1 MGVALEWSLEPYFPS
16 SDPIRFLATQP
27 IGTTVD
33 CNDVATAQCDDVN
46 FVANLTNI
54 ANPITVETATVYDM
68 NSTLAILAAR
78 RLNVSILQCRGTVQ
92 AGSMIVQNITLNFS
106 GTVML
111 FYDVC
116 YIRRGNNGIVYHTK
130 DIPQQYHEFYF

>member
-1 MGVALEWSLEPYFPS
+1 MVIYSCDFEMGIALEWILGPYFPS
-16 SDPIRFLATQP
+16 SDPIRFLASQP
-27 IGTTVD
+27 IGTSVD
-33 CNDVATAQCDDVN
+33 CNDVATTQCDDIN

-68 NSTLAILAAR
+68 NSTLTIFAAP

-106 GTVML
+106 GTFML

-116 YIRRGNNGIVYHTK
+116 YVRRGKSMV
-130 DIPQQYHEFYF
+130 